1 MKRKDLYTYYS
12 NYLLAWISQDKGV
25 CKPCVKLLIFSKR
38 DFQGYILQIQLRN
51 TSRVCGLHFL
61 HITHRPSSF
70 YSPNPTKHHTN
81 QNILSKI
88 LGSKMLKTCLM
99 TKENVHF
106 WVQSA
111 YAGTFFIFN
120 DKKQQHTDRQMVRH
134 MLKKVESC
142 HDSCM
147 AKCQILYPTS
157 FNANLSCR
165 V

>member
-1 MKRKDLYTYYS
+1 M
-12 NYLLAWISQDKGV
+12 NIPKGGSMQTL
-25 CKPCVKLLIFSKR
+25 CVKLLIFSKR

-51 TSRVCGLHFL
+51 TSKVCGLHQYFSYTSL
-61 HITHRPSSF
+61 IDHLPFTPQ
-70 YSPNPTKHHTN
+70 NPTKHHTN
-81 QNILSKI
+81 QNILSRI

-111 YAGTFFIFN
+111 YAGTCFIFN
-120 DKKQQHTDRQMVRH
+120 DKKRQHTDRRMVRH

-147 AKCQILYPTS
+147 EKCQILHPTS
-157 FNANLSCR
+157 FNANSSCR